1 MPKVTDEHR
10 AARRDQILRA
20 ALRCVAAEGFHKT
33 TMSSVIRESG
43 LSAGAVYLYF
53 RSKQDLIRAIAETA
67 VSGIAD
73 TVDELAA
80 ADSVVPPVAAVTAV
94 LHRLLEMSDELGVE
108 IPRLSVQAW
117 AEAGRDPEIQELLSS
132 EAGRIRQAWIA
143 YAGRAIEAGYV
154 DAGPTEVEAVG
165 ESLMATVPGFMLFRI
180 VLGSDVSPERYTAGL
195 AALLR

>member
-1 MPKVTDEHR
+1 MPKVTEEHR

-33 TMSSVIRESG
+33 TMGSVIRESG

-67 VSGIAD
+67 VAGIAD

-80 ADSVVPPVAAVTAV
+80 ADDVVPPVEAVTTV
-94 LHRLLEMSDELGVE
+94 LRRLLEMSDELGVE

-117 AEAGRDPEIQELLSS
+117 AEAGRDPEIQELLSG

-143 YAGRAIEAGYV
+143 YAGRAIESGYV
-154 DAGPTEVEAVG
+154 DAGAGEVESVA
-165 ESLMATVPGFMLFRI
+165 ETLMAMVPGFMLFRI
-180 VLGSDVSPERYTAGL
+180 VLGSDVSPERYTSGL

>member
-53 RSKQDLIRAIAETA
+53 RSKHDLIRAIAEVA

-73 TVDELAA
+73 TVDELAR
-80 ADSVVPPVAAVTAV
+80 ADDVTPPVDAITAV
-94 LHRLLEMSDELGVE
+94 LQRVLELGEELGVE

-117 AEAGRDPEIQELLSS
+117 AEAARDPEIQELLST
-132 EAGRIRQAWIA
+132 EAGRIRTAWVS
-143 YAGRAIEAGYV
+143 YAGRAIEAGHV
-154 DAGPTEVEAVG
+154 TAGAADAEAVG
-165 ESLMATVPGFMLFRI
+165 ESLMSMVPGFMLFRI
-180 VLGSDVSPERYTAGL
+180 VLGQDVSPERYTTGL
-195 AALLR
+195 GALFH

>member
-1 MPKVTDEHR
+1 MPKVTEEHR

-33 TMSSVIRESG
+33 TMGSVIRESG

-80 ADSVVPPVAAVTAV
+80 ADDVVPPVEAVTTV
-94 LHRLLEMSDELGVE
+94 LRRLLEMSDELGVE

-117 AEAGRDPEIQELLSS
+117 AEAGRDPEIQQLLSG
-132 EAGRIRQAWIA
+132 EAGRIRQAWIS

-154 DAGPTEVEAVG
+154 DAGAGEVESVA
-165 ESLMATVPGFMLFRI
+165 ETLMAMVPGFMLFRI
-180 VLGSDVSPERYTAGL
+180 VLGSDVSPERYTSGL